1 MTKLSAV
8 SELASSSCAICASR
22 NPDIPRMF
30 PLSAPN
36 DPSSMAKKLDLPVP
50 FAPMSA
56 SFCPGCKVADA
67 FCIKSLGPRLRLMSS
82 KIITEKDTVFRL
94 STRCTKYTYLS
105 KRPLPM
111 IDEHQGLETPCTHC
125 IWVSGCGGS
134 ISQQTRAKMLTR
146 PSFAHEFHALL
157 RPLPRKAANTC
168 WVFCLT
174 NRDHR
179 VRIQNL
185 RLRTQGS
192 GLRAQGSGL
201 RANGKIELWEL
212 RLITSL

>member
-1 MTKLSAV
+1 
-8 SELASSSCAICASR
+8 
-22 NPDIPRMF
+22 MF

-94 STRCTKYTYLS
+94 SSRCTKYTYLS

-111 IDEHQGLETPCTHC
+111 IDEHQGLEIPCMHC
-125 IWVSGCGGS
+125 IWVSGFGRS

-157 RPLPRKAANTC
+157 RPLLKKSCKYVLGVLSNESGSQGENSEPKTQ
-168 WVFCLT
+168 
-174 NRDHR
+174 DSG
-179 VRIQNL
+179 
-185 RLRTQGS
+185 LRTQDS
-192 GLRAQGSGL
+192 GLRTIKLSSGSCGL
-201 RANGKIELWEL
+201 
-212 RLITSL
+212 